1 MCNQS
6 LKPARNLAAG
16 TVLGAGL
23 VTNGDSDVV
32 LAESRASR
40 GTVDAEESSRD
51 DTLALLGGLG
61 DGQLDLEVVNL
72 VGLGCFM
79 C

>member
-6 LKPARNLAAG
+6 LRPAGNLAAG

-23 VTNGDSDVV
+23 VTDGDSDVV

-40 GTVDAEESSRD
+40 STVDAEESSRD